1 MNLISTF
8 RKQLTLVVALLILLL
23 ASCST
28 LTMEEQLEAK
38 YYATQYAKDP
48 ANNIPPP
55 KYQTLAA
62 TALGM
67 YLPATPVPTSTPD
80 PHWTPTMSFYDF
92 SGTQVAQQQNYQM
105 TQNAQQL
112 AVEQAR
118 LAAEERA
125 RREAEEAK
133 HAQETAIAY
142 SQQQTAEAR
151 VWFAQQ
157 TANAQ
162 STQIM
167 GTQMAAATAT
177 MWAYQI
183 DQQNTAVAGAATAAV
198 QPTHAIWTQN
208 AVYAVQTIE
217 AGEAAKV
224 ELAVRRQ
231 NMKNIFDALLPWA
244 IVVGAIIVLARGFA
258 EWVKTRVHS
267 RDEHGRVP
275 LIQMKTDSGDTI
287 VVKPEL
293 MESSTMKIQKDGA
306 IVRYAPMDTQE
317 QSDINRRA
325 QAVEAIA
332 ALPTPYAQTGTKIVT
347 SEFNSTRA
355 RVTIGNPASMGPVL
369 DEADRGFLEEAKND

>member
-1 MNLISTF
+1 MVLI
-8 RKQLTLVVALLILLL
+8 VLILLGFL
-23 ASCST
+23 SGCGPWT
-28 LTMEEQLEAK
+28 EAEAI
-38 YYATQYAKDP
+38 YWATQSALGT
-48 ANNIPPP
+48 IPPP
-55 KYQTLAA
+55 QMQTAA
-62 TALGM
+62 AQYLG
-67 YLPATPVPTSTPD
+67 LRLTATPAPTSTPA
-80 PHWTPTMSFYDF
+80 PFYTPTMSFYDF

-112 AVEQAR
+112 ALEQSR

-125 RREAEEAK
+125 RRDAEEAK
-133 HAQETAIAY
+133 HSQETAVAY

-157 TANAQ
+157 TAFAESTHMMSTVQAQ
-162 STQIM
+162 
-167 GTQMAAATAT
+167 ATETADWKT
-177 MWAYQI
+177 AQAITAVYHEGL
-183 DQQNTAVAGAATAAV
+183 TAVAGAATAQV
-198 QPTHAIWTQN
+198 LPTHAIWTQN

-231 NMKNIFDALLPWA
+231 SVKNIFDALLPWTLT
-244 IVVGAIIVLARGFA
+244 VGAIIVIARGFA

-332 ALPTPYAQTGTKIVT
+332 ALPTPYAQSGAKIITG
-347 SEFNSTRA
+347 EFNSTRSK
-355 RVTIGNPASMGPVL
+355 VTISNPAATAPAL
-369 DEADRGFLEEAKND
+369 DEADRGFLEEAKNE